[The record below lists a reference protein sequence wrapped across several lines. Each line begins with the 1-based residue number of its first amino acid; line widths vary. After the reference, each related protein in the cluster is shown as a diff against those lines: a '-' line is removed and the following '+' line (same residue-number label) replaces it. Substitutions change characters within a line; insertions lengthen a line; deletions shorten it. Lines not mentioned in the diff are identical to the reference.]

1 MVTIDKELEDALTII
16 ASKTNF
22 EEYNRIKSV
31 LFGLYAGCTYGFPEY
46 GMEFLH
52 YLDRKYPEARREL
65 VQQRGLRVIK

>member
-1 MVTIDKELEDALTII
+1 MVTIDKELEDALNII

-52 YLDRKYPEARREL
+52 YLDRKYHEARREL